1 MSLLDKLNADLKDAM
16 KSGQRERADLIRNL
30 KSDIKYREID
40 KRDALTEDDLLKVL
54 AAAAKKRRDA
64 IEQFEKGGREDLVAR
79 EQAQLE
85 MIEGYLPKAL
95 SEDEIIELVDKAIG
109 ESGAAGPGDMGRVMK
124 LVMPATAGR
133 ADGKLVSR
141 LVQTRLA
148 PKP

>member
-40 KRDALTEDDLLKVL
+40 KKDALTEDDLLKVL

-64 IEQFEKGGREDLVAR
+64 IEQFEKGSREDLVAR